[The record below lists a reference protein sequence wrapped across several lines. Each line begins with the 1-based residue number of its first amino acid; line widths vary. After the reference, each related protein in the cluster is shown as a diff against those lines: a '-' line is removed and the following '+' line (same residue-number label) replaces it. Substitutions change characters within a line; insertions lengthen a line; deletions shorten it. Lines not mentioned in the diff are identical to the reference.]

1 MVINVSLLLHYLCHE
16 IVVDVFVLLNTL
28 SDNSKQQILTT
39 INNAAI
45 IK

>member
-1 MVINVSLLLHYLCHE
+1 MVINVFLLLHYLCRE